1 MSNKRV
7 RKIITVAIFT
17 VVSVA
22 LTLGYGNSHAASNV
36 KQTSKKELA
45 EKAMIQGLKSCYE
58 NKAKAEVSLG
68 ANSEFSMNSA
78 MPAEGTV
85 VLPYMMKNTLSQPK
99 LNCNQLMT
107 GEQSNG
113 FRHFDGIINYFGKS
127 SLASQYEPWG
137 YISTGGSNQKCISFA
152 YELETSTS
160 FREATSNFVCMN
172 TTGEGEGSVV
182 YPKTVRAVGSV
193 AKKDLYLSVRAAS
206 SSTQGMFADGS
217 VHTIE
222 PECGGKGGSVVTLKY
237 KDTNGK
243 DHVIKDKLLMICE
256 GGLVSWNKAGADK
269 MEMPDE
275 LKNAP
280 NYNESIARQMLEQ
293 FSIEYQLSA
302 NTPGVPVSATS
313 KTRVTALSSN
323 MSNQNVVSSVK
334 LMDNGT
340 ESGRISSARKALRT
354 LTGKSDA
361 KFSDY
366 KFKNY
371 DFVSLDL
378 KYIQS
383 MMDKYPNILKLYD
396 DDKNCGTKD
405 EVKNRGFD
413 IVPVKKEKDGKKM
426 WCRIAGVENVS
437 KTKLNNKKIFSIE
450 KNETSLK
457 LTDFQGVVDDL
468 ETRSVADFKTSSL
481 VRKGK
486 SQEEK
491 NEDEDGSSEK
501 ACQQAAGS
509 LSWIICPVAETLN
522 NATQGIYASA
532 IEPILQV
539 NADALRTDGGS
550 NSGHSDG
557 VYIAWAQFRNIANVI
572 FAVALALVILSQ
584 LTGFGLS
591 NYGIKKILPRLI
603 MVIVLVNISFILCQL
618 MVDISN
624 VLGSGLNTLMTDWAK
639 KIFSQVGESGSNFF
653 GGYILGEIM
662 DKFLN
667 AGVAGT
673 LGVIGVSV
681 AMNWDVWLIPLL
693 LVLITFLLSVLFFF
707 IILAV
712 RQAGIFILIALAPV
726 AIVCYALPNTKS
738 LFDKWYKLF
747 MALLIA
753 YPICGLM
760 MGGGQFASALLMQV
774 GAYTGSGG
782 FFMLLTAVVVSVA
795 PFFLIPGIIKNS
807 MGALGNIGMKLSNFG
822 SKAGNFLGGMFVGS
836 RLGDSI
842 NRRAKARTN
851 NREETRAYNAQTR
864 QLNRDRKYLNR
875 MQRRQADGGRLSHRQ
890 QERVGRLTSRVL
902 STDRDRN
909 AAALQA
915 GRMFSA
921 GGIDNMLRDRRDS
934 QQEEMRRADIAN
946 ALARYSHMTG
956 AAGEPVD
963 YNQLE
968 AAVMRD
974 ANGDIMYDNNGN
986 VMRDLNDRSNEAEYN
1001 RQLDLLEADPTNV
1014 DALTNVSAWQQ
1025 KFASQGDHGRAII
1038 QRAFERRLTN
1048 GQTNGIGLAA
1058 REISRDDKF
1067 LGAMKGADRGL
1078 FAMVNDAASGSA
1090 VTGANAA
1097 SHYGAMG
1104 TDKYT
1109 AQSLANADEGAIDRL
1124 VAGAESGNIKG
1135 AALNNLAASAREA
1148 LANDNIQVKPEMEGR
1163 LRQLA
1168 AAGYAQG
1175 ASKNASSTA
1184 GSNALARSSARDI
1197 DSAAAYIRSANGG
1210 SKFGASANASNS
1222 AEYKMVQGMAQNAQ
1236 TALKDSTKTYTQE
1249 QVKSMQD
1256 VIKAARDMGVS
1267 DDTGHTFDAV
1277 DSASIQVRG
1286 VEPRAIPTRPANF
1299 DEHGNF
1305 RDIANPTRTPTA
1317 AEQEAFNQY
1326 VRERAA
1332 AERYNQRHG
1341 FNNPSGGNT

>member
-137 YISTGGSNQKCISFA
+137 YVSTGAGNQKCVSFA
-152 YELETSTS
+152 YTLEASTI
-160 FREATSNFVCMN
+160 REATSNFVCMN

-182 YPKTVRAVGSV
+182 YPKSVRAVGSV

-405 EVKNRGFD
+405 EVKNKGFD

-639 KIFSQVGESGSNFF
+639 KTFSQVGESGSNFF

-836 RLGDSI
+836 RLGDRIS
-842 NRRAKARTN
+842 RRAKARTE
-851 NREETRAYNAQTR
+851 NREETRAYNAQGR
-864 QLNRDRKYLNR
+864 ALRRDRRALNRL
-875 MQRRQADGGRLSHRQ
+875 QGRENLSPRQ
-890 QERVGRLTSRVL
+890 QERAGRLASRVL
-902 STDRDRN
+902 AGDRTRN
-909 AAALQA
+909 ANALNA
-915 GRMFSA
+915 RRVFSA
-921 GGIDNMLRDRRDS
+921 GGIDEMLNNQHAEQDRDMEELDIKNMMSRYRNGLMSWDDENGASHNVDFNRLEADRDADGNIRDIDS
-934 QQEEMRRADIAN
+934 DTSVEAD
-946 ALARYSHMTG
+946 LARSISELQDNPDNITARHRVAALSRLMTSQGGAGVQAMERVSASAIDGTDGTEAGVRGFRQAAISILADDKTASAIKHENPGFNKMLQSVRDGRELGGAGTSARFHAMSGQVSAQAMSNMDESAIHNMVVAARNGVLKGDDLAQSSRTAREVMANENLLSNLKGTAKDDVAELARMGYAAGDTG
-956 AAGEPVD
+956 AA
-963 YNQLE
+963 
-968 AAVMRD
+968 
-974 ANGDIMYDNNGN
+974 
-986 VMRDLNDRSNEAEYN
+986 
-1001 RQLDLLEADPTNV
+1001 
-1014 DALTNVSAWQQ
+1014 
-1025 KFASQGDHGRAII
+1025 
-1038 QRAFERRLTN
+1038 
-1048 GQTNGIGLAA
+1048 
-1058 REISRDDKF
+1058 
-1067 LGAMKGADRGL
+1067 
-1078 FAMVNDAASGSA
+1078 MVNG
-1090 VTGANAA
+1090 G
-1097 SHYGAMG
+1097 
-1104 TDKYT
+1104 
-1109 AQSLANADEGAIDRL
+1109 
-1124 VAGAESGNIKG
+1124 
-1135 AALNNLAASAREA
+1135 
-1148 LANDNIQVKPEMEGR
+1148 
-1163 LRQLA
+1163 
-1168 AAGYAQG
+1168 
-1175 ASKNASSTA
+1175 STA
-1184 GSNALARSSARDI
+1184 GSNAFAASSVSEIQSARD
-1197 DSAAAYIRSANGG
+1197 YIRSLNNGA
-1210 SKFGASANASNS
+1210 KFSSSDNASNN
-1222 AEYKMVQGMAQNAQ
+1222 ADYKMAQEMARNARI
-1236 TALKDSTKTYTQE
+1236 ALNDQTKTYTQD
-1249 QVKSMQD
+1249 QVKAMQD
-1256 VIKAARDMGVS
+1256 ILKTANDMGIKS
-1267 DDTGHTFDAV
+1267 DGLGTISFDTNV
-1277 DSASIQVRG
+1277 DPSYIRIRG
-1286 VEPRAIPTRPANF
+1286 MERRELPKRPAQWSENGIWLGGGSGPTPAQQAEF
-1299 DEHGNF
+1299 DMYAKKRAATEMYNREHGF
-1305 RDIANPTRTPTA
+1305 
-1317 AEQEAFNQY
+1317 
-1326 VRERAA
+1326 
-1332 AERYNQRHG
+1332 G
-1341 FNNPSGGNT
+1341 GGNS